1 MRAAG
6 NEMRENFQFWQVA
19 GILTDALISIQKL
32 LKNNFLRLHFYDM
45 HIIQKQ
51 QQYKIAFWKKQ
62 F

>member
-1 MRAAG
+1 
-6 NEMRENFQFWQVA
+6 MRENFQFWQVA